1 MERRGT
7 NNRIEG
13 ADVARSYLVG
23 DCEVRPDERR
33 VMTGGEPAALGA
45 RAFDLLVCLIERR
58 DRVVNKSELMELIWP
73 GSVVEENNLTV
84 QVSALRK
91 LLGPQALATVP
102 GRGYRF
108 AMQVRETGLDA
119 RPAQAEVTGSADL
132 APAPGKIYLPLPDK
146 PSIAVL
152 PFDNLG
158 GDPDQEYFIDGVTED
173 IITELSRFRSLF
185 VIARNSTFS
194 YKGKAVDVRMVAKE
208 LGVRYV
214 VEGSIRRAANRI
226 RVAAQLIDALNGTQL
241 WAEKYDRALE
251 DVFAV
256 QEELTQAIVA
266 AIAPQIES
274 FEFQKVRSVRAGNL
288 NAYEMAMRARDIARR
303 ADREAEAVSHDEALR
318 LASEAVAIDPECG
331 TALGTIAY
339 LHWRQVWAGTTTVS
353 NPIEAGLTAAR
364 RAITIDSGDHM
375 AHLWKGMLLM
385 FSDQHDAGLA
395 DLRRAHELNPND
407 ALTLSLLGQYA
418 AGAGDSQ
425 MGIRHAKD
433 ALRLSP
439 RDALRWSF
447 LNSLAWAH
455 FSAGDYASAADSAL
469 QSIGE
474 APRFYPPHLC
484 LVVSWVGLGE
494 TALATSEFR
503 VVRDLAPQVVAARID
518 GHWNISDAG
527 LAQRRTTYL
536 RIAAGLEDS
545 SAANALR

>member
-1 MERRGT
+1 L
-7 NNRIEG
+7 
-13 ADVARSYLVG
+13 ARSYLVG
-23 DCEVRPDERR
+23 DCEVRTDERR
-33 VMTGGEPAALGA
+33 VLTGGVPAVLGA

-58 DRVVNKSELMELIWP
+58 DRVVSKRELMELVWP
-73 GSVVEENNLTV
+73 GSVVEETNLTV
-84 QVSALRK
+84 HVSALRK

-108 AMQVRETGLDA
+108 TMQVRETGLET
-119 RPAQAEVTGSADL
+119 RPALAGIAGSTGL
-132 APAPGKIYLPLPDK
+132 APAPAPIDLALPDK

-158 GDPDQEYFIDGVTED
+158 GDPDQEYFIDGVIED

-194 YKGKAVDVRMVAKE
+194 YKGKAIDVRRVAKE

-226 RVAAQLIDALNGTQL
+226 RVAAQLIDALSGAQL
-241 WAEKYDRALE
+241 WAEKYDRAPE

-274 FEFQKVRSVRAGNL
+274 FEYRKVRSRRAGNL
-288 NAYEMAMRARDIARR
+288 NAYEMAMRARDMARR
-303 ADREAEAVSHDEALR
+303 ADREAEAVSHDEALQ
-318 LASEAVAIDPECG
+318 LAREAVAIDPDCG
-331 TALGTIAY
+331 TALETIAY
-339 LHWRQVWAGTTTVS
+339 LHWRQVWAGATRVPDT
-353 NPIEAGLTAAR
+353 IEQGLTAAR
-364 RAITIDSGDHM
+364 RAITIDSGDHV

-385 FSDQHDAGLA
+385 FSDQHAAGLA

-407 ALTLSLLGQYA
+407 ALTLSLLGQYT
-418 AGAGDSQ
+418 AGAGDAQ
-425 MGIRHAKD
+425 MGIRHAND

-455 FSAGDYASAADSAL
+455 FSAGDYASAADAAL
-469 QSIGE
+469 RSIGE

-484 LVVSWVGLGE
+484 LAVSRVGLGD

-503 VVRDLAPQVVAARID
+503 VVRDLAPQVIAARVD
-518 GHWNISDAG
+518 GHWNVADPE
-527 LAQRRTTYL
+527 LARRATTFL
-536 RIAAGLEDS
+536 RIAAGLEDW

>member
-1 MERRGT
+1 M
-7 NNRIEG
+7 
-13 ADVARSYLVG
+13 ARSYLVG

-33 VMTGGEPAALGA
+33 VMTGGEPAVLGA

-73 GSVVEENNLTV
+73 GSVVEESNLTV

-119 RPAQAEVTGSADL
+119 RPAQAEATGSADLAPAL
-132 APAPGKIYLPLPDK
+132 APAPGKIYLPLPEK

-194 YKGKAVDVRMVAKE
+194 YKGKAVDVRTVAKE

-226 RVAAQLIDALNGTQL
+226 RVAAQLIDALSGTQL

-256 QEELTQAIVA
+256 QEELTLAIVA

-274 FEFQKVRSVRAGNL
+274 FEFQKLRSVRAGNL

-339 LHWRQVWAGTTTVS
+339 LHWRQVWAGTTWVS
-353 NPIEAGLTAAR
+353 SPIEAGLAAAR
-364 RAITIDSGDHM
+364 RAITIDGGDHT

-418 AGAGDSQ
+418 AGAGEAQ

-455 FSAGDYASAADSAL
+455 FSAGDYASAADSAQ

-503 VVRDLAPQVVAARID
+503 VVRDLAPQVVAARLD

>member
-119 RPAQAEVTGSADL
+119 RPAQAEVTGTADL

-226 RVAAQLIDALNGTQL
+226 RVAAQLIDALSGTQL

-527 LAQRRTTYL
+527 LAQRRTAYL

>member
-119 RPAQAEVTGSADL
+119 RPAQAEVTGTADL

-226 RVAAQLIDALNGTQL
+226 RVAAQLIDALSGTQL

>member
-527 LAQRRTTYL
+527 LAQRRTAYL

>member
-33 VMTGGEPAALGA
+33 VMTGGEPAVLGA

-119 RPAQAEVTGSADL
+119 RPAQAEVTGTADL

-226 RVAAQLIDALNGTQL
+226 RVAAQLIDALSGTQL

-339 LHWRQVWAGTTTVS
+339 LHWRQVWAGTTLVS

-527 LAQRRTTYL
+527 LAQRRTAYL